1 MKPLHDQLN
10 DADLDTLAGAVTRI
24 ALLVGSADDNF
35 SSEEKD
41 RAERLVHIRSFSH
54 HPGLEGLYERA
65 FDEFH
70 ATLDSLLA
78 NFDGDYITLRQ
89 SLSSDLERVNALLGK
104 LDFDMATMVYDSF
117 KSFAWHIARASG
129 GFLGMG
135 AISKAEEKWIQLPMI
150 HKPENAE

>member
-1 MKPLHDQLN
+1 MKALHDQLK
-10 DADLDTLAGAVTRI
+10 DSELEILAGSVTRI
-24 ALLVGSADDNF
+24 ALLVGSADGQF

-70 ATLDSLLA
+70 ATMDSLMA
-78 NFDGDYITLRQ
+78 NFDGDFDQLHR
-89 SLSSDLERVNALLGK
+89 SLSADLEQVNDILGK
-104 LDFDMATMVYDSF
+104 LDPDMASMVYESF
-117 KSFAWHIARASG
+117 KSLAWHIARASG

-135 AISKAEEKWIQLPMI
+135 AISKAEEHWIHLPMI
-150 HKPENAE
+150 HKPESAE